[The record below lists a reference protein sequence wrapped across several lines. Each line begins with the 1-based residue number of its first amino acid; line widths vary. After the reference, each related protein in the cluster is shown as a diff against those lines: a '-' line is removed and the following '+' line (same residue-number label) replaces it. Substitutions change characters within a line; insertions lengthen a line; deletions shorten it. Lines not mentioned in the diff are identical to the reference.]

1 MLLWE
6 EILKEDSKDL
16 KLKQIKMHS
25 NGYIFRFAIIMV
37 IAVAVILTATATL
50 LKPFQDDNKNTEKM
64 QDVVKAAFANNDDI
78 EITVSNTQELYEKY
92 IYKEL
97 LINPVTGE
105 IVSEYSD
112 NKQVTGDV
120 RAFDVKLK
128 DELAKQKNGEDAAFP
143 LFIAKKDGEEIYVI
157 PLYGKGL
164 WGPIWGNV
172 ALASDMQ
179 TVVGAI
185 FDHKAETPGLGA
197 EITDAD
203 LFQNQFIGKKIFD
216 DEGNFTSITVI
227 KGGVANQSAISEE
240 HGVDAI
246 SGGTITSVSVSDML
260 HDCLTNYVEFI
271 KKNK

>member
-1 MLLWE
+1 
-6 EILKEDSKDL
+6 
-16 KLKQIKMHS
+16 MHS

-64 QDVVKAAFANNDDI
+64 QYLVKAAFANDDDI
-78 EITVSNTQELYEKY
+78 EINMSNTQELYKKY

-97 LINPVTGE
+97 LINSVTGE
-105 IVSEYSD
+105 IISEYTD
-112 NKQVTGDV
+112 NKQVKGEV
-120 RAFDVKLK
+120 RAFDVNLK
-128 DELAKQKNGEDAAFP
+128 EEMEKKKKGEEAAFP

-164 WGPIWGNV
+164 WGPIWGNI

-185 FDHKAETPGLGA
+185 FDHKSETPGLGA
-197 EITDAD
+197 EITDED
-203 LFQNQFIGKKIFD
+203 LFQKQFIGKKIFD

-227 KGGVANQSAISEE
+227 KGGVVNQTAIPIE

-246 SGGTITSVSVSDML
+246 SGGTITSVCVSDML
-260 HDCLTNYVEFI
+260 QNCLSNYVEFI